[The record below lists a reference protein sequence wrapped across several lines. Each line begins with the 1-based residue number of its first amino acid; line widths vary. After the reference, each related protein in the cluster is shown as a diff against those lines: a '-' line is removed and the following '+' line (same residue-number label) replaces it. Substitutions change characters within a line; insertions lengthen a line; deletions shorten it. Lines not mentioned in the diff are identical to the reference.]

1 MGRYK
6 RMLPYMPQ
14 VYATRFQ
21 LTPWE
26 SPSKTRF
33 VERRTG
39 VPTGHPPALYADDD
53 GQRSLRWEFVRLR
66 HVLSRAGTVLGF
78 PVGEPSVEFHTL
90 EVAHN
95 HGVLGDGIWFPISG

>member
-1 MGRYK
+1 MKQASSEKDPRHSIDFPLVDSSRWG
-6 RMLPYMPQ
+6 LGGFHPYP
-14 VYATRFQ
+14 V
-21 LTPWE
+21 
-26 SPSKTRF
+26 
-33 VERRTG
+33 RTG